1 MKNILG
7 ILKKSKKADMPPI
20 PSEKI
25 ITEKELY
32 ISSAQYFR
40 KEQES
45 LLKENPY
52 YSLKKAELIKL
63 GYINKRIYKYKRGNF
78 LGILVPDPTNKHDR
92 NVIKICVGETQVGFI
107 NREDQKEVCNL
118 MRKNKIDSI
127 QIDIQGGPCKIIAEV
142 EPQKFLIER
151 ENIGI
156 YMHLKL
162 LVK

>member
-63 GYINKRIYKYKRGNF
+63 
-78 LGILVPDPTNKHDR
+78 
-92 NVIKICVGETQVGFI
+92 
-107 NREDQKEVCNL
+107 
-118 MRKNKIDSI
+118 
-127 QIDIQGGPCKIIAEV
+127 
-142 EPQKFLIER
+142 
-151 ENIGI
+151 
-156 YMHLKL
+156 
-162 LVK
+162 